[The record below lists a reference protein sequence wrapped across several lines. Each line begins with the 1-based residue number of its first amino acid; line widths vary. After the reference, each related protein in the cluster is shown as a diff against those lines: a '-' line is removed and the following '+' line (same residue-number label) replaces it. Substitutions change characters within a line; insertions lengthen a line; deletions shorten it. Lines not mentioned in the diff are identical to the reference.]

1 MKSPSS
7 TSSSDHP
14 APPVAPAAR
23 KPTLWGFF
31 GAILLVAALAAAAQ
45 FGIDALWPPK
55 FGWTITHMPHEYAKT
70 IVFLGDSI
78 DASFDHDEEDSL
90 PLSTLVS
97 IAADHKVGAVALG
110 GYDMRL
116 FRDYIRA
123 MGDSIAAGPTNTWV
137 ITVNLANYSGN
148 GRDPW
153 TRNKLHIADMRQLFH
168 RPLRAFARPMRIF
181 RFPAYRPDLR
191 PEEDLRRPIFWQGRF
206 IGRNRDF
213 SDTRFKVKEVTDD
226 LRRENVILR
235 YGQPLSPDNL
245 NLRAT
250 AEAAR
255 MLRRFGQRAV
265 FCIMPCDVQ
274 RCDALLDGA
283 VSPILDEKAATI
295 AAAALDAG
303 GEVLDMHKAYPD
315 ECFIQDQYP
324 NEHLRNAGR
333 SALASAIAD
342 FIRTNSPA
350 QYP

>member
-7 TSSSDHP
+7 TSSSDQSPP
-14 APPVAPAAR
+14 APPVR
-23 KPTLWGFF
+23 KPSLLGFF
-31 GAILLVAALAAAAQ
+31 AAILLVAALAAAAQ

-55 FGWTITHMPHEYAKT
+55 FGWTIAHMPNEYAKT

-90 PLSTLVS
+90 PLSTLIS
-97 IAADHKVGAVALG
+97 IAADHKVGAIALG

-123 MGDSIAAGPTNTWV
+123 MGNSIATAPSNTWV
-137 ITVNLANYSGN
+137 LTVNLANYSGN

-168 RPLRAFARPMRIF
+168 RHLRAFARPMRIF
-181 RFPAYRPDLR
+181 QFPAYRPDLR
-191 PEEDLRRPIFWQGRF
+191 PEEDLRRPILWQGRV

-213 SDTRFKVKEVTDD
+213 SDTRFKVSDVTDD

-235 YGQPLSPDNL
+235 YGQPLSPGNL

-274 RCDALLDGA
+274 RCDALLGGA
-283 VSPILDEKAATI
+283 VSPLLDEKAATV
-295 AAAALDAG
+295 AAAARDAG

-315 ECFIQDQYP
+315 EYFIQDQYP

-342 FIRTNSPA
+342 FIRTNSPT
-350 QYP
+350 PLP

>member
-1 MKSPSS
+1 MKNRSS
-7 TSSSDHP
+7 TSNSDP
-14 APPVAPAAR
+14 APAAPPVRVPGRPA
-23 KPTLWGFF
+23 FF
-31 GAILLVAALAAAAQ
+31 AALLLVAALAAAAE

-55 FGWTITHMPHEYAKT
+55 FGWTITHMPHEYAKS

-78 DASFDHDEEDSL
+78 DASFDHDEQDSL

-97 IAADHKVGAVALG
+97 VASDHKVGTVALG

-123 MGDSIAAGPTNTWV
+123 MAGKIAAGPTNTWV
-137 ITVNLANYSGN
+137 LTVNLANYSGD
-148 GRDPW
+148 GRTPW

-181 RFPAYRPDLR
+181 QFPAYRPDLR
-191 PEEDLRRPIFWQGRF
+191 PEEDLRRTIVWQGRP

-213 SDTRFKVKEVTDD
+213 PDTRFKIDDVTDD

-235 YGQPLSPDNL
+235 YGQPLSSDNL

-255 MLRRFGQRAV
+255 LLRAFGRRAV

-295 AAAALDAG
+295 AATVRGAG
-303 GEVLDMHKAYPD
+303 AEVLDMHAAFPH
-315 ECFIQDQYP
+315 EFFIPDQYP

-333 SALASAIAD
+333 SALASAISD
-342 FIRTNSPA
+342 FIATNAP
-350 QYP
+350 PP